1 MIDVSIVLV
10 NYFCSK
16 YCADVINSIREKT
29 YNLNYEI
36 IVVDNSQN
44 EDEFSKLEEIN
55 DIILIDAKENLGYGK
70 GNNLGASYSKGK
82 YLFFLNTDTLLV
94 NNAIFELFSFM
105 EKNPNVGIDGP
116 NLFTRD
122 LGANTSYEKKCKTI
136 KSDASITGSL
146 GKKLSRNYFH
156 NYTNKPLQIKGY
168 VSGAALFI
176 RKNLFDSIGG
186 FSKEIFMYAEE
197 SLLCYIAQKKFNVLI
212 YNVPSAKVIHF
223 EGASFTNATTNR
235 VKMFI
240 DGNYVYYKN
249 AFGDKIAFKF
259 LKRKIKYLNHK
270 IVFDKL
276 FKHKCGV
283 KNIEL
288 ERDMYKEKLLE
299 VSKQ

>member
-16 YCADVINSIREKT
+16 YCVDVINSIREIT
-29 YNLNYEI
+29 HNLNYEI

-55 DIILIDAKENLGYGK
+55 DITLIDAKENLGYGK
-70 GNNLGASYSKGK
+70 GNNLGVSYSKGK
-82 YLFFLNTDTLLV
+82 YLFFLNTDILLI

-105 EKNPNVGIDGP
+105 ENNPNVGIVGP
-116 NLFTRD
+116 NLFTRE
-122 LGANTSYEKKCKTI
+122 LGANTSYEKKCKSI
-136 KSDASITGSL
+136 KSDASIIGAL
-146 GKKLSRNYFH
+146 GKRLSKNYFH

-223 EGASFTNATTNR
+223 EGASFTNHSLSR

-240 DGNYVYYKN
+240 DGNYIYYKI
-249 AFGDKIAFKF
+249 AFGDKIAIKY
-259 LKRKIKYLNHK
+259 LKRKICYLN
-270 IVFDKL
+270 
-276 FKHKCGV
+276 FKKFF
-283 KNIEL
+283 KRKDNIKSLDLEL
-288 ERDMYKEKLLE
+288 NMYKEKLLE
-299 VSKQ
+299 VNK